1 MSEPLP
7 EQPLV
12 SEPEAPAEEEWSG
25 PSQAEWEAT
34 QAQLQQY
41 NQMLQQPQQPQPPQY
56 QQQPPAPPDPFED
69 DFQGRLDAYIDY
81 RMAGAQQ
88 LEQEIRLAQA
98 EEFAMTHLNELAS
111 SGGEFDRSAAY
122 ARANMIL
129 IQQGGDPVQALDQ
142 AAKDVRDYEQR
153 VGQAYYQQQIEQVQT
168 NAGAPRGLPAG
179 TIGGAQTV
187 ATGGLGNVPNAV
199 TRKFFGGV

>member
-1 MSEPLP
+1 MSEALP
-7 EQPLV
+7 EPQVEL
-12 SEPEAPAEEEWSG
+12 PEAPAEEEWSG
-25 PSQAEWEAT
+25 PSREEWEQT
-34 QAQLQQY
+34 QALLSQY
-41 NQMLQQPQQPQPPQY
+41 NQMLQQPQQPQPQQF
-56 QQQPPAPPDPFED
+56 QQQPPSPPDPFED

-111 SGGEFDRSAAY
+111 SGGEFDRGQAY

-129 IQQGGDPVQALDQ
+129 IQNGGDPVQALDQ
-142 AAKDVRDYEQR
+142 AAREVREYEQR
-153 VGQAYYQQQIEQVQT
+153 VGQQYYQQQIEQVQA

>member
-7 EQPLV
+7 EQPVDL
-12 SEPEAPAEEEWSG
+12 PEAPAEEEWSG
-25 PSQAEWEAT
+25 PSREEWEQT
-34 QAQLQQY
+34 QALLAQY
-41 NQMLQQPQQPQPPQY
+41 NQQLQQPQAPQPQPH
-56 QQQPPAPPDPFED
+56 QQQAPSPPDPFED

-111 SGGEFDRSAAY
+111 AGGEFDRGQAY

-129 IQQGGDPVQALDQ
+129 IQNGGDPVQALDQ
-142 AAKDVRDYEQR
+142 AAREVRDYEQR
-153 VGQAYYQQQIEQVQT
+153 VGQAYYQQQIEQVQA

>member
-7 EQPLV
+7 EQPV
-12 SEPEAPAEEEWSG
+12 DIPEAPAEEEWSG
-25 PSQAEWEAT
+25 PSREEWKQT
-34 QAQLQQY
+34 QALLAQY
-41 NQMLQQPQQPQPPQY
+41 NQQLQQPQAPPQQY
-56 QQQPPAPPDPFED
+56 QPQQQPPSPPDPFED

-98 EEFAMTHLNELAS
+98 EEFAMTHLNELAQA
-111 SGGEFDRSAAY
+111 GGEFDRAQAY

-142 AAKDVRDYEQR
+142 AAKDVREYEQR
-153 VGQAYYQQQIEQVQT
+153 VGQA
-168 NAGAPRGLPAG
+168 
-179 TIGGAQTV
+179 
-187 ATGGLGNVPNAV
+187 
-199 TRKFFGGV
+199 

>member
-7 EQPLV
+7 EPQVEL
-12 SEPEAPAEEEWSG
+12 PEAPAEEEWSG
-25 PSQAEWEAT
+25 PSREEWEQT
-34 QAQLQQY
+34 QALLSQY
-41 NQMLQQPQQPQPPQY
+41 NQMLQQPQQPQPQQF
-56 QQQPPAPPDPFED
+56 QQQPPSPPDPFED

-111 SGGEFDRSAAY
+111 AGGEFDRGQAY

-129 IQQGGDPVQALDQ
+129 IQNGGDPVQALDQ
-142 AAKDVRDYEQR
+142 AAREVREYEQR
-153 VGQAYYQQQIEQVQT
+153 VGQQYYQQQIEQVQA

-179 TIGGAQTV
+179 TIGGAQSV

>member
-1 MSEPLP
+1 MSEPMP
-7 EQPLV
+7 EPTQDI
-12 SEPEAPAEEEWSG
+12 PEAPVEEEWSG
-25 PSQAEWEAT
+25 PSREEWEQT
-34 QAQLQQY
+34 QALLAQY
-41 NQMLQQPQQPQPPQY
+41 NQQQQQPQPQQPQQY
-56 QQQPPAPPDPFED
+56 QQPPAPPDPFED

-111 SGGEFDRSAAY
+111 KNGEFDRSAAY

-142 AAKDVRDYEQR
+142 AAKDVREYEQR
-153 VGQAYYQQQIEQVQT
+153 VGQAYYQQQIEQVQA